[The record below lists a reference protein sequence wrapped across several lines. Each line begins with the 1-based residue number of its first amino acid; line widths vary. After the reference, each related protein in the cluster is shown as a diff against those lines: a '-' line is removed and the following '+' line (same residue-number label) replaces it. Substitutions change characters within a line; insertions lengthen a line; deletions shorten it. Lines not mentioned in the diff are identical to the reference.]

1 MMFLYKQE
9 TDSSLWSKL
18 VEYPSFHCFLR
29 QMRFPLEL
37 RSEEQN
43 IAGPLRGEK
52 EMQVIWPLNR
62 LKHSLFFR
70 RGHPWTRCAPDL
82 SASLLG
88 LSYSSHSDNSERPK
102 ELLAKR
108 AHFHIKGL
116 LACRPTRS
124 VIEVPMTGSPRKLC
138 LHQSRRA
145 RDYLE

>member
-1 MMFLYKQE
+1 MFLYRQE

-70 RGHPWTRCAPDL
+70 RGHPWTDVRQTSLRRCLDFRTAL
-82 SASLLG
+82 IQIIVSVRRSCL
-88 LSYSSHSDNSERPK
+88 R
-102 ELLAKR
+102 
-108 AHFHIKGL
+108 KGL
-116 LACRPTRS
+116 TFP
-124 VIEVPMTGSPRKLC
+124 
-138 LHQSRRA
+138 
-145 RDYLE
+145 